1 VTISTP
7 LTEARHSAPLPDF
20 DETSREVVITPQE
33 RAIGIQTKYYFDR
46 TRKRTTPWL
55 IKNAQVRIL
64 LPTTAPGPRET
75 NPIEAPIAPSMPR
88 AISTEA
94 LERERVSPLLGSVMF
109 TFKRIEDKLADF
121 SGRSYDLFRNVWGIN
136 NSYHQWSYE
145 ENQHSDAL
153 GLILERTGHL
163 SREALQEDY
172 YANLA
177 RTWEPPFQTA
187 RQMVLYAAFQEQLTS
202 LNYRALARRAVEEA
216 APTVAD
222 ILTLIAQDEAYH
234 GGGYRAFSRI
244 YAENDLAGTIAD
256 AVHVG
261 TNFRMPAQHLMRD
274 QKRNSVEIIRVGA
287 FSKELVSEE
296 TIYRVLKG
304 LGFVPENLARQAAD
318 SYWKQ

>member
-7 LTEARHSAPLPDF
+7 LTEARHAVPPPDF
-20 DETSREVVITPQE
+20 DETSREVPITPQE

-46 TRKRTTPWL
+46 TLKRTTPWL
-55 IKNAQVRIL
+55 IKNAQIRIL
-64 LPTTAPGPRET
+64 QPYTAPGARES
-75 NPIEAPIAPSMPR
+75 NPSLEAPAAAAAAPAVLAPR
-88 AISTEA
+88 LISTEA
-94 LERERVSPLLGSVMF
+94 LERETVSPLLGSVMF

-121 SGRSYDLFRNVWGIN
+121 SGHSYALFRNVWGIN

-163 SREALQEDY
+163 TREALQEDY
-172 YANLA
+172 YSNLA
-177 RTWEPPFQTA
+177 RSWEPPFRTA

-202 LNYRALARRAVEEA
+202 LNYRALARRAIEED

-244 YAENDLAGTIAD
+244 YADNDLEGTIAD

-261 TNFRMPAQHLMRD
+261 SNFRMPAQHLMRD

-287 FSKELVSEE
+287 FSKELVSE
-296 TIYRVLKG
+296 
-304 LGFVPENLARQAAD
+304 
-318 SYWKQ
+318 